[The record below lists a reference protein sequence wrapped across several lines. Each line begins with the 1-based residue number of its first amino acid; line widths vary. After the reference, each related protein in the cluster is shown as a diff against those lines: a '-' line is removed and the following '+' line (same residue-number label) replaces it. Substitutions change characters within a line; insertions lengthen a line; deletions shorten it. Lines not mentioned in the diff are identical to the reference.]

1 MITTLRVIAGLTGF
15 LAATIQF
22 AVLLQ
27 WLLLIF
33 QTMFMATDSMT
44 TLQFKLLWL
53 LPIGTLIGAVL
64 AFGFPATGGAIMLA
78 TAAGYFLQ
86 FPSER
91 PGLLSA
97 IPGTIGVIS
106 GLLLWQKRRSTRQ
119 T

>member
-1 MITTLRVIAGLTGF
+1 MITALRIIAGLTGF
-15 LAATIQF
+15 LAAMIQF
-22 AVLLQ
+22 GILLQ
-27 WLLLIF
+27 WLFWIL
-33 QTMFMATDSMT
+33 QTAFMATDGMT
-44 TLQFKLLWL
+44 ALQSKLLWL

-64 AFGFPATGGAIMLA
+64 AIGLPATGGAIMLT

-97 IPGTIGVIS
+97 IPGTIGVIA